1 MFGQGENY
9 AVVKALRLVRL
20 SKMLRL
26 TRVKRI
32 LAKYED
38 MIFIQQYQATFVL
51 LFSMTFAAHFLA
63 CFW

>member
-1 MFGQGENY
+1 
-9 AVVKALRLVRL
+9 
-20 SKMLRL
+20 MLRL